1 MLKDMY
7 ADSPPSL
14 SPSVVRSRPPFVWGG
29 GETQRD
35 DVSGRARTGSVTM
48 DPVLYVLAAVAIAIL
63 ILFVSRIRRQVREAD
78 RDQQQDVAGAVGR
91 PRPLN
96 EDRAAGM
103 PRVRRNMRNRFLA
116 RRAQEA
122 EVEREAAET
131 ETGTD
136 DPELPTQGKIGA
148 KKQRKLD
155 EKEQR
160 RAQREVEEAERE
172 ERKKL
177 QAIKDEERKKDEER
191 MRVQE
196 QKKEEEL
203 RKTREE
209 KERRDHEEYLRL
221 KESFVIEAEGQDE
234 LMMEH
239 ESTNLLQEFIDYIK
253 DAINRL
259 QDLIAEG
266 TVTGVLDDRGKFIY
280 ITPQELEA
288 VAQFIRFQGR
298 VSIVELARVSNSLIN
313 LNPATNAAPEN
324 VAQHSLS

>member
-1 MLKDMY
+1 
-7 ADSPPSL
+7 
-14 SPSVVRSRPPFVWGG
+14 
-29 GETQRD
+29 
-35 DVSGRARTGSVTM
+35 M

-253 DAINRL
+253 STKVVLLEDLGSHFGLKTQDAINRL

>member
-1 MLKDMY
+1 
-7 ADSPPSL
+7 
-14 SPSVVRSRPPFVWGG
+14 
-29 GETQRD
+29 
-35 DVSGRARTGSVTM
+35 M

-239 ESTNLLQEFIDYIK
+239 EPVTTTIVSSQSTKVVLLEDLGSHFGLKTQ